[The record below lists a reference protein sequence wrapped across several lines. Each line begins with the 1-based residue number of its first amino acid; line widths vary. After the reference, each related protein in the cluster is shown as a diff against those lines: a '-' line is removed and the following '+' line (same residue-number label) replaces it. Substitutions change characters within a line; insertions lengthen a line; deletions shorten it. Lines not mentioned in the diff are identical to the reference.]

1 MAEKVGDIYYDVTLD
16 TSKVIDGTRVVTREV
31 DKAAASFNAITAAVK
46 LLAAAMTAL
55 KIMEMADELRLLST
69 RAEVAAGSIEDGA
82 AAMNDLVA
90 VSRRTQTSLAGNVE
104 VFTRLNQSIIAM
116 GGAQRD
122 TLQVTELLAK
132 AVKVSGASAVE
143 AKAAMLQ
150 FGQALGSGKLQGDEL
165 RSLMETAPYLMRQMA
180 DGIGVPVGALK
191 KLGEEGKLTADVV
204 VNALTKAASTIEA
217 DFEKFPQTVD
227 AALTVARDSA
237 ALAALKFDEL
247 TGGSAALAGATKG
260 LAQVLDELGKQFA
273 AANEQAGGL
282 GRNDA
287 VKTWADQ
294 TKLALSYVVDAADLV
309 WQTLSVL
316 GRNVAFVFKGIGTE
330 IGGIGAQIAAV
341 MRGDF
346 AQAKAIGDMMEADAA
361 ERRRALDAADKATL
375 GRAQLAGQQMREAWE
390 RGAAGYGR
398 GLINPPTGAPTK
410 LKPPA
415 GVGDGKKK
423 GAQFD
428 GAAYI
433 AGLAKDAAESP
444 LEKINVAE
452 TEALRKNDE
461 LLKASKISHQQ
472 HAEAITLIE
481 KNAADERMA
490 LQLRAA
496 EDRRKLIEDAGEQE
510 LIAKKKLEDQQK
522 QGRDFATGLRVEE
535 DPIARLQMELEQ
547 KSALL
552 AQYAAIDQENLELY
566 AQAKLALEVNT
577 ADQIRQV
584 REKQIADQV
593 TAQSA
598 QLTAYGNLFG
608 GIADVTK
615 VFAGK
620 QSGIY
625 KAMFAASKA
634 FAIADAV
641 IKIQQGVANAAALP
655 FPANLAAI
663 GSVVAA
669 TSSIVST
676 ISGTQYGGGR
686 QYGGPVSAGSLYR
699 VNETG
704 RPEMFTASNGSQY
717 MMPTANG
724 SVTPADRVGGGMQV
738 NVQVINQHPTA
749 QVTQRPGEG
758 GQVQLVVSEV
768 ARQFREN
775 DGPIWDAARSSTNIA
790 SRL

>member
-1 MAEKVGDIYYDVTLD
+1 MAEKVGEIYYDVTLD

-31 DKAAASFNAITAAVK
+31 DKAASSFNAITAAVK
-46 LLAAAMTAL
+46 LLAVAMTAL
-55 KIMEMADELRLLST
+55 KIMEMADELRMLSA

-82 AAMNDLVA
+82 LAMNELVA
-90 VSRRTQTSLAGNVE
+90 VSRRTQTSLAGNVD
-104 VFTRLNQSIIAM
+104 VFTRLNQAIVSM
-116 GGAQRD
+116 GGNQRD

-132 AVKVSGASAVE
+132 AIRVSGANAVE

-165 RSLMETAPYLMRQMA
+165 RSLMETSQYLMKQLA
-180 DGIGVPVGALK
+180 DAMGVPVGALK
-191 KLGEEGKLTADVV
+191 KLGEEGKLTADVIT
-204 VNALTKAASTIEA
+204 NALIAASAKIEA
-217 DFEKFPQTVD
+217 DFAKFPTTVGS
-227 AALTVARDSA
+227 AMTVAKDSA

-247 TGGSAALAGATKG
+247 SGSSAALAGATNG
-260 LAQVLDELGKQFA
+260 LSEVLDELAKQFG

-287 VKTWADQ
+287 VKSWADE
-294 TKLALSYVVDAADLV
+294 TKIVLSYVVDAADV
-309 WQTLSVL
+309 AWQALSVL
-316 GRNVAFVFKGIGTE
+316 GRNVVFVFKGVTSE
-330 IGGIGAQIAAV
+330 IKGIGQQILAVAQ
-341 MRGDF
+341 GDF
-346 AQAKAIGDMMEADAA
+346 ARAAALGDAMKSEAD
-361 ERRRALDAADKATL
+361 RRRKELDAADAATL
-375 GRAQLAGQQMREAWE
+375 SKTKLAGQQMREAWE

-398 GLINPPTGAPTK
+398 GLINPTMGGPTK

-415 GVGDGKKK
+415 GVGDDKKK
-423 GAQFD
+423 GAKFD
-428 GAAYI
+428 GAAYL
-433 AGLAKDAAESP
+433 AGLAKDAAENP
-444 LEKINVAE
+444 LEKINVVE
-452 TEALRKNDE
+452 REALRKNDE
-461 LLKASKISHQQ
+461 LLKASKISHEQ
-472 HAEAITLIE
+472 HAQAVTLIE

-496 EDRRKLIEDAGEQE
+496 EERRKLIEDAGEQE
-510 LIAKKKLEDQQK
+510 LAAKKKLEDQQR
-522 QGRDFATGLRVEE
+522 QGQQFARDTIVAE
-535 DPIARLQMELEQ
+535 DPVAKLQFELEQ

-552 AQYAAIDQENLELY
+552 ASYAALDQDNLELY
-566 AQAKLALEVNT
+566 AAAKLALEQQTTEAIT
-577 ADQIRQV
+577 AEI
-584 REKQIADQV
+584 EKRRAAEAA
-593 TAQSA
+593 AQSA
-598 QLTAYGNLFG
+598 QLMAYSNLFA

-615 VFAGK
+615 AFAGK

-634 FAIADAV
+634 FAIADSIV
-641 IKIQQGVANAAALP
+641 KIQQGIANAAGRP
-655 FPANLAAI
+655 FPENLAAM
-663 GSVVAA
+663 GSVIAA

-704 RPEMFTASNGSQY
+704 RPEMFTASNGNQFLL
-717 MMPTANG
+717 PTANG
-724 SVTPADRVGGGMQV
+724 SVTAADKVGGGVQV

-749 QVTQRPGEG
+749 QVTQRTGEG
-758 GQVQLVVSEV
+758 GQVQLVISEV